1 MNNIFKKKL
10 YLSNFSLTSQVIIIN
25 VITALIGLFFV
36 GIFNFFLLK
45 NSKVIDE
52 VINDANFQVL
62 DIKNYL
68 ENAAIISNPGINLK
82 TSSRTAVEITFS
94 SNLQLDPYRSQE
106 YIVRKYFDKS
116 EEIRIFNTSLDKF
129 VDTAEV
135 YVPEI
140 IDVIEI
146 SNIQERDNF
155 ELLKEYK
162 KFYLNIFYNL
172 QFRFNLSNL
181 KQLVEPKKNEISLIV
196 EVIKKSKPIST
207 FFLDKNILFFTNA
220 EPLVKNG
227 NIYGV
232 VLIKSVLSH
241 NDTLSSTVS
250 FTMWNIYLI
259 IVFFMFFLSIIFTRS
274 IISPIKKLS
283 ILVTNEQNKIKTKF
297 TVLDYPQRNDEIGG
311 LSEDIKNMSS
321 KLKKRIDEVEN
332 FAADVA
338 HELKN
343 PLTSLKSSNEL
354 ISNEK
359 ISSDDKKILFN
370 NIQKDLD
377 RMDKL
382 ISEITNY
389 AITQSEVE
397 RQTFEKFDLIQ
408 FIRSLDKTFY
418 KNKKNIK
425 IICVLEDDRLI
436 IKVNMDKL
444 ARVFINLIQNALSFS
459 PSNSNIII
467 QQFKDNQKVIIFL
480 ADQGIGLDYSLK
492 NKIFDRFYTDRE
504 NNLNLHTGLGLPISK
519 EIIESFGGSIILSNK
534 KIKGYNGACFKIELP
549 ING

>member
-1 MNNIFKKKL
+1 
-10 YLSNFSLTSQVIIIN
+10 
-25 VITALIGLFFV
+25 
-36 GIFNFFLLK
+36 
-45 NSKVIDE
+45 
-52 VINDANFQVL
+52 
-62 DIKNYL
+62 KNYL

-283 ILVTNEQNKIKTKF
+283 ILVTNEQ
-297 TVLDYPQRNDEIGG
+297 
-311 LSEDIKNMSS
+311 
-321 KLKKRIDEVEN
+321 
-332 FAADVA
+332 
-338 HELKN
+338 
-343 PLTSLKSSNEL
+343 
-354 ISNEK
+354 
-359 ISSDDKKILFN
+359 
-370 NIQKDLD
+370 
-377 RMDKL
+377 
-382 ISEITNY
+382 
-389 AITQSEVE
+389 
-397 RQTFEKFDLIQ
+397 
-408 FIRSLDKTFY
+408 
-418 KNKKNIK
+418 
-425 IICVLEDDRLI
+425 
-436 IKVNMDKL
+436 
-444 ARVFINLIQNALSFS
+444 
-459 PSNSNIII
+459 
-467 QQFKDNQKVIIFL
+467 
-480 ADQGIGLDYSLK
+480 
-492 NKIFDRFYTDRE
+492 
-504 NNLNLHTGLGLPISK
+504 
-519 EIIESFGGSIILSNK
+519 
-534 KIKGYNGACFKIELP
+534 
-549 ING
+549 